1 MNKKILSLAL
11 AGVMLVCNM
20 SGTTAFAAQ
29 ATTQAV
35 QPPAQ
40 TTAAHNENS
49 TSTSGTTMSA
59 KEAEKKLKEQG
70 AEEFKDVFI
79 ASVDAEGELFVQK
92 KESL

>member
-35 QPPAQ
+35 QPQAQ

-59 KEAEKKLKEQG
+59 KEAEKKLKEQQG
-70 AEEFKDVFI
+70 KGM
-79 ASVDAEGELFVQK
+79 EGETDWCRDGK
-92 KESL
+92 GSCR

>member
-1 MNKKILSLAL
+1 
-11 AGVMLVCNM
+11 MLVCNM

-35 QPPAQ
+35 QAQAQ

-59 KEAEKKLKEQG
+59 KEAEKK
-70 AEEFKDVFI
+70 A
-79 ASVDAEGELFVQK
+79 
-92 KESL
+92 

>member
-20 SGTTAFAAQ
+20 SGTTAFAAL

-35 QPPAQ
+35 QPQAQ

-49 TSTSGTTMSA
+49 TSQA
-59 KEAEKKLKEQG
+59 AQ
-70 AEEFKDVFI
+70 
-79 ASVDAEGELFVQK
+79 Q
-92 KESL
+92 

>member
-35 QPPAQ
+35 QPQAQ
-40 TTAAHNENS
+40 TTAADHS
-49 TSTSGTTMSA
+49 FCLSSGDSGPSSGR
-59 KEAEKKLKEQG
+59 LG
-70 AEEFKDVFI
+70 I
-79 ASVDAEGELFVQK
+79 
-92 KESL
+92 